1 MKRMLALKRVLLL
14 ILGSMIFLVTQDV
27 LAGSGKDEPK
37 NIPLQG
43 EWAEDM
49 RSVSF
54 EYPVSVSWDGICLY
68 VESLSPRSTI
78 HVTLSNGVEN
88 VCDETIPAGSCPATL
103 YIGALNPGETYQLVL
118 TNQFG
123 DRLEGII
130 NQ

>member
-1 MKRMLALKRVLLL
+1 MKRMLALNRVLLL
-14 ILGSMIFLVTQDV
+14 ILGSMIFLVSQDV
-27 LAGSGKDEPK
+27 FAGSGKDEK
-37 NIPLQG
+37 KDIPLKG
-43 EWAEDM
+43 KWGEDM

-54 EYPVSVSWDGICLY
+54 EYPVSVSWDGTCLY

-103 YIGALNPGETYQLVL
+103 YIGALDPGQTYQLVL

-123 DRLEGII
+123 DRLEGTID
-130 NQ
+130 